1 MYCSITF
8 KGRKDPQDPKMV
20 KLEMIFYKTGY
31 TRIPRVVSITGAYKC
46 WNNETLSF
54 ESASSEYLKKNQL
67 LLELKEKY
75 MSVAERWEKEWRN
88 FSVLQWA
95 DCFKPKEEE
104 KAKQELKVLTV
115 LKLINVRIEYFEN
128 HEKFKNGKLVK
139 SVGTA
144 SMYKQFRTSLSA
156 FTQRQYNKDLS
167 RFYFTD
173 ITQKFLLE
181 YIVYL
186 ERRGIENG
194 NRAGLRQLLRIFRA
208 LVNYAKDELHMY

>member
-156 FTQRQYNKDLS
+156 FTQRPVSYTHL
-167 RFYFTD
+167 TLP
-173 ITQKFLLE
+173 TT
-181 YIVYL
+181 
-186 ERRGIENG
+186 
-194 NRAGLRQLLRIFRA
+194 
-208 LVNYAKDELHMY
+208 

>member
-75 MSVAERWEKEWRN
+75 MSVAERWERN
-88 FSVLQWA
+88 GVTSPYCNGPIA
-95 DCFKPKEEE
+95 SNPK
-104 KAKQELKVLTV
+104 KRK
-115 LKLINVRIEYFEN
+115 
-128 HEKFKNGKLVK
+128 
-139 SVGTA
+139 
-144 SMYKQFRTSLSA
+144 
-156 FTQRQYNKDLS
+156 RQS
-167 RFYFTD
+167 R
-173 ITQKFLLE
+173 
-181 YIVYL
+181 
-186 ERRGIENG
+186 N
-194 NRAGLRQLLRIFRA
+194 
-208 LVNYAKDELHMY
+208 

>member
-1 MYCSITF
+1 
-8 KGRKDPQDPKMV
+8 MV

-104 KAKQELKVLTV
+104 KAKAHKHMTFKEAATLAKSANVKELWLTHYSPS
-115 LKLINVRIEYFEN
+115 LVRPEEALGEATKIFQNTIAARDRQSVELQFE
-128 HEKFKNGKLVK
+128 E
-139 SVGTA
+139 
-144 SMYKQFRTSLSA
+144 
-156 FTQRQYNKDLS
+156 
-167 RFYFTD
+167 
-173 ITQKFLLE
+173 E
-181 YIVYL
+181 
-186 ERRGIENG
+186 
-194 NRAGLRQLLRIFRA
+194 
-208 LVNYAKDELHMY
+208 

>member
-128 HEKFKNGKLVK
+128 HEKI
-139 SVGTA
+139 
-144 SMYKQFRTSLSA
+144 QE
-156 FTQRQYNKDLS
+156 RQT
-167 RFYFTD
+167 R
-173 ITQKFLLE
+173 
-181 YIVYL
+181 
-186 ERRGIENG
+186 
-194 NRAGLRQLLRIFRA
+194 
-208 LVNYAKDELHMY
+208 

>member
-104 KAKQELKVLTV
+104 NAAVMRFLRCNCGVTKSVTDRVTAVHQKGKPSCWASASV
-115 LKLINVRIEYFEN
+115 IS
-128 HEKFKNGKLVK
+128 EKFSAPVSGLVTR
-139 SVGTA
+139 S
-144 SMYKQFRTSLSA
+144 QPF
-156 FTQRQYNKDLS
+156 
-167 RFYFTD
+167 
-173 ITQKFLLE
+173 
-181 YIVYL
+181 
-186 ERRGIENG
+186 
-194 NRAGLRQLLRIFRA
+194 
-208 LVNYAKDELHMY
+208 